1 MSLTIRYGV
10 PVKAVV
16 KKGYGLQAFI
26 SNVFFESDEGATAND
41 ACLVICRRAFGIGKS
56 YIAVRRNQAYQLQ
69 EKDGAFLADTAADC
83 ARYLWNGHATDRDMH
98 IVMDCLLEN
107 IDELVMHKPE
117 GEDLNRKALD
127 KYFEGE
133 SRFTHDL
140 MDIANN
146 EE

>member
-1 MSLTIRYGV
+1 MSLTIRYGK
-10 PVKAVV
+10 PTPAVI
-16 KKGYGLQAFI
+16 KSGYGLQAFL

-41 ACLVICRRAFGIGKS
+41 AALIVCRRAFGIGKS
-56 YIAVRRNQAYQLQ
+56 YIAVRRNQAFQLQ
-69 EKDGAFLADTAADC
+69 EADGDFLADTALEC
-83 ARYLWNGHATDRDMH
+83 ANYLWNGHAADREKH

-127 KYFEGE
+127 AYFEGE
-133 SRFTHDL
+133 EKFTTGL

-146 EE
+146 E